1 MVRWAAAEA
10 EVWRKASHPQ
20 ANARMF
26 KAHQCTV
33 HHGNRIKGRAMGTT
47 PENEEPEWKVPLYDE
62 GWRFPDGLSFTCR

>member
-1 MVRWAAAEA
+1 MVRWAASEA

-33 HHGNRIKGRAMGTT
+33 HHGNRIKERTMDTT
-47 PENEEPEWKVPLYDE
+47 LENKESGCKVSLYE
-62 GWRFPDGLSFTCR
+62 GG